1 MHKVIFG
8 LLLFISLTAGA
19 QNAEKE
25 KAERQNAAT
34 TLLPTADNQLMQRS
48 LNGTWKF
55 RLVDGGTLPTALS
68 DWQKNDWKD
77 KEWSDINVPGCWETQ
92 GFCTASYGKTVPER
106 HGLYRKKFVCPKE
119 WRQKG
124 NRIFLRIE
132 IRDCGDLFV
141 DFIVTAP
148 SGAPIHER
156 TLPVGKCAEY
166 ASLLTN
172 LQCDKQYNIK
182 VERDGRVVISHKKH
196 GEMVNSPL
204 LLRIDRPLTTTGVH
218 RPSTKSRWSEYILKP
233 QVMDVSTKKTAEGK
247 STIVSCRWKRNGKET
262 EYIDGEVGLTVLANG
277 AVHIDY
283 SISASDSVKRSFTEV
298 GLALKM
304 SKSLGSFLWLGRGP
318 YASFPD
324 KYLHN
329 ELGIWALSHDDF
341 RFNGNRSGVRI
352 ACLADNDGNGLY
364 VVPERNKLGV
374 ENVDGNIVL
383 THNLSVAG
391 IGSKSTAPCNMLK
404 ADRMRNLTGSLLL
417 KPVSANMETPLWLL
431 PFKKVE
437 AIVPEKPYYKSY
449 GW

>member
-1 MHKVIFG
+1 MHNVILG
-8 LLLFISLTAGA
+8 LLLLASLTAGA

-68 DWQKNDWKD
+68 DWQKSDWEVKD
-77 KEWSDINVPGCWETQ
+77 WSDINVPGCWETQ

-132 IRDCGDLFV
+132 ISDCGDLFV

-156 TLPVGKCAEY
+156 TLPVGKCADY

-218 RPSTKSRWSEYILKP
+218 RPGTKSRWSEYILKP
-233 QVMDVSTKKTAEGK
+233 QVMDVSTKKML
-247 STIVSCRWKRNGKET
+247 RLR
-262 EYIDGEVGLTVLANG
+262 ANLFWP
-277 AVHIDY
+277 AMHRC
-283 SISASDSVKRSFTEV
+283 SIPF
-298 GLALKM
+298 
-304 SKSLGSFLWLGRGP
+304 
-318 YASFPD
+318 
-324 KYLHN
+324 YL
-329 ELGIWALSHDDF
+329 
-341 RFNGNRSGVRI
+341 
-352 ACLADNDGNGLY
+352 
-364 VVPERNKLGV
+364 
-374 ENVDGNIVL
+374 VDGNREMADRYGITIGTSHCEPMLCNVNGEWNEEEQGEYDYVTNRDRVL
-383 THNLSVAG
+383 GFWEKRVKETARSNGIYTLGMRGKHDSGMEGVSGIDQQKQYLQQVIDDQRALLKKHSSRDVAEIPQVFIPYKEVLDIYKAG
-391 IGSKSTAPCNMLK
+391 IRVPDDVT
-404 ADRMRNLTGSLLL
+404 LLWCDDNYGYIRHL
-417 KPVSANMETPLWLL
+417 PDSAERKRKGGNG
-431 PFKKVE
+431 V
-437 AIVPEKPYYKSY
+437 YYHFSY
-449 GW
+449 WGRP